1 MGQEEAVFSESNSPI
16 YSHRTTR
23 MENPKQSDDS
33 DVSERGSMEAKLR
46 VLVGQAKGREIP
58 LPRSQFIIGRDS
70 VCHLRPH
77 SPLVSK
83 FHCAIGRNAAGEVVV
98 RDLKSSNKTYLNGH
112 PIKGTVRVKDG
123 DELRIG
129 PLRFQFVIEA
139 EPEDAL
145 PEPLRKEH
153 FHWLMEEAPD
163 SFDLDS
169 DTTIVGLPTVECEGA
184 EQGSKVDEVAADGSQ
199 QDAIANQD
207 LSAGQYLRELMSRQ
221 QHES

>member
-1 MGQEEAVFSESNSPI
+1 
-16 YSHRTTR
+16 
-23 MENPKQSDDS
+23 
-33 DVSERGSMEAKLR
+33 MEAKLR

-153 FHWLMEEAPD
+153 FHWLMEEGPE

-169 DTTIVGLPTVECEGA
+169 DTTVVGLPTVEFNGEGQ
-184 EQGSKVDEVAADGSQ
+184 EAAPETARTNATQ
-199 QDAIANQD
+199 QDAIADQS
-207 LSAGQYLRELMSRQ
+207 LSAGQYLHELMSRGE
-221 QHES
+221 HES

>member
-1 MGQEEAVFSESNSPI
+1 
-16 YSHRTTR
+16 
-23 MENPKQSDDS
+23 MENKKRLGDS
-33 DVSERGSMEAKLR
+33 DVNERGSMEAKLR

-98 RDLKSSNKTYLNGH
+98 RDLKSSNKTYLNGR
-112 PIKGTVRVKDG
+112 PIQGTVRVKDG

-129 PLRFQFVIEA
+129 PLRFQFIIEPA
-139 EPEDAL
+139 PEDKL
-145 PEPLRKEH
+145 PEPLRKEY

-169 DTTIVGLPTVECEGA
+169 DTTIVGLPTVEFEEEGQA
-184 EQGSKVDEVAADGSQ
+184 KETEKVGTDAAQ

-207 LSAGQYLRELMSRQ
+207 LSAGQYLHELMSRQ
-221 QHES
+221 GQEPDS